1 MLEDYLMERKKFP
14 LWNINLTLE
23 DSQINGLF
31 DSGCVFP
38 LLEKDKLGRQG
49 VFYGCTPFDSTKFLS
64 TAAIRLNALLYTHLS
79 QVEDTQVGG
88 VVVIYD
94 ASSLTIQA
102 LSAFT
107 ITQVHNWFN
116 GIQKGIYKKI
126 NLCCK

>member
-14 LWNINLTLE
+14 LWNVNLSLE
-23 DSQINGLF
+23 DNQIHGLF
-31 DSGCVFP
+31 ETGCVFP

-49 VFYGCTPFDSTKFLS
+49 VFYGCTAFDTTKFKS
-64 TAAIRLNALLYTHLS
+64 TDAIRLNALLYTHFS
-79 QVEDTQVGG
+79 QVENTQVGG

-94 ASSLTIQA
+94 ASSLTMQV

-116 GIQKGIYKKI
+116 GIQKGMRNIYF
-126 NLCCK
+126 